1 MPEAVLDA
9 SAVLALL
16 HGEPGG
22 EMVQPILSESVISTV
37 NLSEVIAKLVE
48 KGIEGETAIRLTEA
62 QPFRPMDHTLGLARI
77 TGMLRAETRKAGLSL
92 GDRAC
97 LALALSLGLPV
108 LTADR
113 AWQALPLDIDI
124 RLIR

>member
-22 EMVQPILSESVISTV
+22 ETVQPILSDCVISTV
-37 NLSEVIAKLVE
+37 NLSEIIAKLVE
-48 KGIEGETAIRLTEA
+48 KGIDGETAVRLTEA
-62 QPFRPMDHTLGLARI
+62 QPFRPVDHTLDLARI
-77 TGMLRAETRKAGLSL
+77 TGTLRAETRQAGLSL

-97 LALALSLGLPV
+97 LALALAMDLPV
-108 LTADR
+108 FTADR
-113 AWQALPLDIDI
+113 AWRALPLDIDVRPI
-124 RLIR
+124 R